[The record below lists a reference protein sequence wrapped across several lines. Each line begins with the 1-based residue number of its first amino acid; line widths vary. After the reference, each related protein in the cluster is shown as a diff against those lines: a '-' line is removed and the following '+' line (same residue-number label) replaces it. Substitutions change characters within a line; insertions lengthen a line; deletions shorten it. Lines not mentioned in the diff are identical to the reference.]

1 MIHPAGRLLP
11 PFLGCAALLALGSPA
26 AAQSVF
32 HSLFGAPR
40 APQRSAAYGVP
51 PLLQPFFQ
59 PSREPVRRRRP
70 APKPKPEAPVAGTPA
85 GPVEAK
91 PARVAP
97 DEELVDALMR
107 DSTLQRGDIVVFP
120 DGPRVFNGNGR
131 FTSHRMDDF
140 ETLSTSKLVNERTR
154 REVTAAAP
162 RAKAAEPVISFTA
175 RPRRKR

>member
-11 PFLGCAALLALGSPA
+11 PLLGCAALIALSPPA

-32 HSLFGAPR
+32 QSLFGPPG
-40 APQRSAAYGVP
+40 APQRSAAYGLP

-59 PSREPVRRRRP
+59 PSREPARRRRP
-70 APKPKPEAPVAGTPA
+70 APKVKPEAAVAALPSK
-85 GPVEAK
+85 PVEAK

-97 DEELVDALMR
+97 DEELIAAFMR

-120 DGPRVFNGNGR
+120 DGPRVFNGNGS
-131 FTSHRMDDF
+131 FTSHKMDDF
-140 ETLSTSKLVNERTR
+140 ESLSTSKLVNERTR